1 MRTVRRKRAR
11 ENGLEPSGFG
21 GRMSADRRICVKK
34 GTVCIAVIAALVAC
48 AAGGYGFYLLKK
60 RTVLPDAPA
69 VPEEM
74 TLSEGS
80 VAAAGLTSIGMLEEI
95 WELGFLEDGLYVE
108 ETYLNMGDEVEAG
121 TAVFK
126 VSEESLESARRELE
140 KQVQETALNR
150 RQGAI
155 TYESGLIDAQKEM
168 ELAAVEAEYAQSV
181 YDNEVA
187 QAQSEL
193 DALQSEADEAQKKV
207 DEYTASIGEDYYY
220 TYYEVAQKEAVWK
233 DNAAFL
239 MELYQEWD
247 VETLEDLYKGADTK
261 NGTGYVTNQVQASGT
276 AAGSASGQG
285 SGFANASGSAAE
297 SAKSSG
303 ESNPGVFFSLET
315 VSEWFAQETVTGAAG
330 SGDES
335 DTAEGGN
342 AGGASKSGA
351 QESKSTASGSD
362 AQAGESGDGSAE
374 SGSGAQAGGSGNGS
388 AESGSGA
395 QAGESGGGSAESGSG
410 AQAGES
416 GGGSAENGSGAQA
429 GESAGESAESG
440 SDTSGSENGDDASD
454 GDSGDAADSG
464 EEGGGSGK
472 EEESGGPA
480 ASGGSGMP
488 EQATEAGNA
497 GFEKEARDGFG
508 MDGDPEN
515 GLGGA
520 NVSEDEIRYN
530 IYLAMEEETE
540 ESKQA
545 YETAL
550 ENYENAR
557 DTAKAGIAEAQS
569 ELIVLQAKLR
579 EQQTAYEKAV
589 ISAKLTYDL
598 AVSNEENAQMVYE
611 AAVKQLEEEYEALK
625 EEEETAAQNLALFEE
640 TIGDGVFYTSA
651 AGTVMM
657 TMVRESQWI
666 TQDTVVVAYSNPDT
680 VTIAASVDQA
690 DIASVEI
697 GQEAFVLISGYGTYT
712 GKVTSVDPVSS
723 ANGSSVT
730 YTVNVRLEGD
740 VSALE
745 ANLTAYVY
753 LGLSEEEQERMSG
766 SGAQKGGHSADGE
779 AGMPQG
785 DLSGPDGEGSGADGF
800 LEDDNAGG
808 MPEDAE
814 GGMRD
819 DSGNDMRGGDES
831 GMRDDSGNGMGG
843 GDGDGMRGGFENGG
857 MPEENG
863 FGPSGGGR

>member
-1 MRTVRRKRAR
+1 MKKRTVY
-11 ENGLEPSGFG
+11 
-21 GRMSADRRICVKK
+21 
-34 GTVCIAVIAALVAC
+34 IAVIAALAVC
-48 AAGGYGFYLLKK
+48 AAGGYGFYLMGKK
-60 RTVLPDAPA
+60 KVLPDAQEI
-69 VPEEM
+69 PEEM
-74 TLSEGS
+74 TLAEGS
-80 VAAAGLTSIGMLEEI
+80 IAAVGLTSTGMLEETC
-95 WELGFLEDGLYVE
+95 ELGFLQDGLYVE

-155 TYESGLIDAQKEM
+155 AYESGLIDAKKEKD
-168 ELAAVEAEYAQSV
+168 LAAVEAEYAQSV

-187 QAQSEL
+187 GAQSEL
-193 DALQSEADEAQKKV
+193 DELQSEVDEAKKKV
-207 DEYTASIGEDYYY
+207 DEYTASIEEDYYY
-220 TYYEVAQKEAVWK
+220 TYYEVAQKEAEWK

-239 MELYQEWD
+239 MELYHEWN
-247 VETLEDLYKGADTK
+247 VETLEDLYKGTDGK
-261 NGTGYVTNQVQASGT
+261 KGIGYVTNQVSAQKAAGAESASEQSGASNAAGSASGT

-285 SGFANASGSAAE
+285 SGSANASGSAAE

-303 ESNPGVFFSLET
+303 ESDPGVFFSLET
-315 VSEWFAQETVTGAAG
+315 VSEWFAQEIVTGAAG
-330 SGDES
+330 SEDES
-335 DTAEGGN
+335 GTAEGEN

-362 AQAGESGDGSAE
+362 AQAG
-374 SGSGAQAGGSGNGS
+374 GSGGGS

-410 AQAGES
+410 A
-416 GGGSAENGSGAQA
+416 
-429 GESAGESAESG
+429 
-440 SDTSGSENGDDASD
+440 SGSENGDDASG

-464 EEGGGSGK
+464 EEGGGSGQ

-480 ASGGSGMP
+480 ASGGSGRP
-488 EQATEAGNA
+488 EQTTEAGKA

-508 MDGDPEN
+508 MDGDLEN

-680 VTIAASVDQA
+680 MTTAASVDQA

-766 SGAQKGGHSADGE
+766 SGAQKGGHGADGE

-808 MPEDAE
+808 MPE
-814 GGMRD
+814 
-819 DSGNDMRGGDES
+819 
-831 GMRDDSGNGMGG
+831 
-843 GDGDGMRGGFENGG
+843 
-857 MPEENG
+857 ENG